1 MKLVIEQD
9 NSFDETEIVIRC
21 SSINSDLQKIID
33 AIKICSFTITA
44 YKDGYVRKINH
55 ENVCYIE
62 SVDEKTFI
70 YCENEVYDCKMK
82 LFEIEEELMNST
94 FVRIS
99 KSCILNIEYIERVR
113 PLLNGKYE
121 VLLINREKLI
131 INRHYVPNFKKKFGL

>member
-9 NSFDETEIVIRC
+9 NSFEETEIVIRC
-21 SSINSDLQKIID
+21 SSINSELQKIID

-44 YKDGYVRKINH
+44 YKDGYVHKLSY

-70 YCENEVYDCKMK
+70 YCRSSVYECKMK
-82 LFEIEEELMNST
+82 LFELEEVLIHSS

-99 KSCILNIEYIERVR
+99 KSCILNIDYIERVK
-113 PLLNGKYE
+113 PLINGKYE
-121 VLLINREKLI
+121 VLLINGEKLI
-131 INRHYVPNFKKKFGL
+131 INRHYVPDFKKKFGL

>member
-1 MKLVIEQD
+1 MKLIIEQD
-9 NSFDETEIVIRC
+9 DNYSNTEIIIRC

-33 AIKICSFTITA
+33 AIKICSFSINA
-44 YKDGYVRKINH
+44 YKDGYMRKIAH

-70 YCENEVYDCKMK
+70 YCESDVYDCKMK
-82 LFEIEEELMNST
+82 LYELEEILIHST

-99 KSCILNIEYIERVR
+99 KSCILNIDYIERVK

-121 VLLINREKLI
+121 VLLINGEKLI
-131 INRHYVPNFKKKFGL
+131 INRHYVPDFKKKFGL